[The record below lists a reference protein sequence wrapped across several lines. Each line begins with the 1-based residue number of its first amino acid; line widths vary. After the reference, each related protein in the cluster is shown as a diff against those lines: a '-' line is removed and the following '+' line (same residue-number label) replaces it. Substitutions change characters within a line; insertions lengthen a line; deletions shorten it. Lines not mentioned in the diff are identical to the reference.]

1 MKLVNVYPNFNRLNY
16 ISVFLK
22 IKKIEDQKLQT
33 LQL

>member
-1 MKLVNVYPNFNRLNY
+1 MKLVNVYQNFNRFNY

-22 IKKIEDQKLQT
+22 IRKIEDQKLQT